1 MALRGR
7 KIENFDDISL
17 KKWIFDDPFHK
28 KGPLLVILVT
38 RMIQPSGSAIF
49 LMK

>member
-17 KKWIFDDPFHK
+17 AAWSRGQKDYLNFDNRV
-28 KGPLLVILVT
+28 GPNRSVLVGKNL
-38 RMIQPSGSAIF
+38 
-49 LMK
+49 KN